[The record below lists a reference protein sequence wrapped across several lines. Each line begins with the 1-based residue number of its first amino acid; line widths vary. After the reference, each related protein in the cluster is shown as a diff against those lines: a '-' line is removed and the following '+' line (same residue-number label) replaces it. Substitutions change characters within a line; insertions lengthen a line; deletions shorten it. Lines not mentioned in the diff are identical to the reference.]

1 MVTSLVV
8 LNLAGGECVEDLRLL
23 EKDEG
28 LGRVLRLAET
38 QGLGRRV
45 SEPSRPAP
53 KAAKTG
59 PSRAPWLDCAQRQPE
74 NGPSQRRLPRKTTLR
89 PPCPTPKPRPA
100 DPSTLF
106 RWWIWAVRPGLLNC

>member
-74 NGPSQRRLPRKTTLR
+74 R
-89 PPCPTPKPRPA
+89 PVPTPLASENYPQAAMPN
-100 DPSTLF
+100 P
-106 RWWIWAVRPGLLNC
+106 